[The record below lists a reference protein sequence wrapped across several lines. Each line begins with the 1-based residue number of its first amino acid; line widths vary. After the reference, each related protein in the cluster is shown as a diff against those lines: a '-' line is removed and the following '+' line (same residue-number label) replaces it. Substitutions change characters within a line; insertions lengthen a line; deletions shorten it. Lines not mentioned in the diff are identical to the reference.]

1 MDTRKAAIVSLLLLI
16 VLFFGVNIGAD
27 RAFRRARID
36 LTENKLYTLSKG
48 TTNILKG
55 LDEPISLTLF
65 FSEDLA
71 AGNPQMQSYG
81 KRVREMLEEY
91 ALISG
96 GKIKL
101 EFVNPEPYSEG
112 EERAQRAGIQGLATP
127 DGSDF
132 YFGLQGVNSTDGR
145 ETIPFF
151 DDREERFLEYNLSKL
166 VYNLANPEKKKV
178 AVMSSLPVDGGPSFP
193 GSQPSKPWQIMTE
206 LRSMFE
212 VVSVQPETPEIPKD
226 TSVLLVIH
234 PKHFA
239 EPALRAI
246 DDYVIGGG
254 RAIVFVDPA
263 CDADLPPGAEQNPM
277 AAMQADRSSDLNQLL
292 EVWGAKVEPGQV
304 AADTKL
310 ALQGQGRDGRVTS
323 YVQYLGIL
331 PEEMNHEDAV
341 TGSLGRLQLGVAGS
355 VTPVEGAGT
364 TFTPL
369 FSTSN
374 DSMLLDAQQV
384 SMFADQNQLIA
395 NFVSRGSPLTLAAR
409 LTGTA
414 KSAFG
419 SGASP
424 AGTDAAGPPAPETA
438 SAPRV
443 GDINVIVVA
452 DVDMLTDPMWVRE
465 VRVGGMV
472 LGYQQLSD
480 NGNFLVNA
488 VDNMTG
494 SNDLISVRAR
504 GSFTRPFT
512 LVQDIRTRAEQKYLA
527 EAQTLQEKRRQAE
540 QRIADLQKARPD
552 QGGMILTPEQEK
564 EIQKF
569 QDELAAT
576 NHQLRDVNY
585 NLKKDVEKLGL
596 KLKIVNIA
604 AAPLAVFVVALGLA
618 AARAARRRAHRAQMS
633 KARAS

>member
-1 MDTRKAAIVSLLLLI
+1 MDTRKAAVGSLLLLI
-16 VLFFGVNIGAD
+16 VLFLAVNIGAD

-36 LTENKLYTLSKG
+36 LTQNKLFTLSKG
-48 TTNILKG
+48 TTNILKH
-55 LDEPISLTLF
+55 LDEPLTLTLF

-71 AGNPQMQSYG
+71 AGNPQMQGYG

-96 GKIKL
+96 GGIKL

-112 EERAQRAGIQGLATP
+112 EERAQRAGIHGLSTP
-127 DGSDF
+127 DGSQF

-178 AVMSSLPVDGGPSFP
+178 SVLSSLPIDGGQAFP
-193 GSQPSKPWQIMTE
+193 GSAPPRPWQIMTE
-206 LRSMFE
+206 LRSMFNVE
-212 VVSVQPETPEIPKD
+212 SLAPDASEIPKD
-226 TSVLLVIH
+226 TSVLLIVH
-234 PKHFA
+234 PKHLG
-239 EPALRAI
+239 ESTLRAI

-254 RAIVFVDPA
+254 RAIVFVDPV

-292 EVWGAKVEPGQV
+292 EAWGAKVEPGQV
-304 AADTKL
+304 AADSSL
-310 ALQGQGRDGRVTS
+310 ALQGQGRDGRVVS
-323 YVQYLGIL
+323 YVQYLGIG
-331 PEEMNHEDAV
+331 PEEMSQEDAV
-341 TGSLGRLQLGVAGS
+341 TGSLGQLQIGVAGS
-355 VTPVEGAGT
+355 ITPVEGAGT
-364 TFTPL
+364 TLTPL
-369 FSTSN
+369 VSTSN

-384 SMFADQNQLIA
+384 SFFADQNQLLA
-395 NFVSRGSPLTLAAR
+395 GFVPRGSPLTIAVR

-414 KSAFG
+414 RSAFG
-419 SGASP
+419 AGGSP
-424 AGTDAAGPPAPETA
+424 EATDPAGPPAPDA
-438 SAPRV
+438 APKT
-443 GDINVIVVA
+443 GEINVIVVA

-465 VRVGGMV
+465 VRVGGMS
-472 LGYQQLSD
+472 LGYQQVSD
-480 NGNFLVNA
+480 NGNFLINA

-494 SNDLISVRAR
+494 SSDLISVRAR
-504 GSFTRPFT
+504 GSFTRPFK
-512 LVQDIRTRAEQKYLA
+512 LVQDIRSRAEKKYLA

-540 QRIADLQKARPD
+540 QRIAELQKARPD

-569 QDELAAT
+569 QDELITT
-576 NHQLRDVNY
+576 NRQLREVNY
-585 NLKKDVEKLGL
+585 NLKKDVENLGL
-596 KLKIVNIA
+596 KLKIVNVA
-604 AAPLAVFVVALGLA
+604 AAPLAVFVVAIGLA
-618 AARAARRRAHRAQMS
+618 GMRAARRRAHRAQMS